1 MFKTFNDEVLLWEF
15 ISAIRFCINLKNLLC
30 FLGDCFPSMAKVK
43 LENGKT
49 VAMSELQKGDIVHSG
64 IDLHPP
70 NFSHLKIQLGA
81 RDWHPP
87 SQSKLFNLVVF
98 I

>member
-1 MFKTFNDEVLLWEF
+1 MFPRRLFSHPWQ
-15 ISAIRFCINLKNLLC
+15 
-30 FLGDCFPSMAKVK
+30 KVK

-64 IDLHPP
+64 IVLRSL

-81 RDWHPP
+81 RDGYPP
-87 SQSKLFNLVVF
+87 SQSQNCLIL
-98 I
+98 